1 VERILSKE
9 EISELLNSI
18 REGQLPLE
26 DEAEEKGPKEKAV
39 QFDLFQGKAKSFELG
54 IFDLILDSFAR
65 HFSISLTN
73 RLQRSVLVKRTSIE
87 TTLFRTVLE
96 QISATNAVGLISM
109 SPLRWGGLITLDD
122 KVAFPAVEILL
133 GATDAHRILIPNRPL
148 TMIETNILTAIFDD
162 ACADLNKAFQPV
174 EKLSGTLVKM
184 ENNPRLINFVAPDAQ
199 IVKAHFRIQLNNF
212 TGRMNLMIPL
222 LSLEPLKEKFRAK
235 TPDESE
241 AETWRQHMAT
251 ELMNAEVS
259 LEAQLGKVS
268 FTLRDI
274 LNFQVGDIIEMQA
287 FKNEQLR
294 VLVEGKPKFLGV
306 AGVRNDK
313 KAIRLTGKYR
323 KETDDGRRKGS

>member
-1 VERILSKE
+1 MERILSKE

-18 REGQLPLE
+18 RDGQIPLE
-26 DEAEEKGPKEKAV
+26 EDLEENGPQEKAV
-39 QFDLFQGKAKSFELG
+39 QFDLFQSKAKSFELG

-65 HFSISLTN
+65 NFSISLTN
-73 RLQRSVLVKRTSIE
+73 RLQRSVMVKRTSIE
-87 TTLFRTVLE
+87 TTLFRTVLD
-96 QISATNAVGLISM
+96 QISSTNAVGLISM
-109 SPLRWGGLITLDD
+109 TPLRWGGLITLDD

-133 GATDAHRILIPNRPL
+133 GANDVHRILIPNRAL
-148 TMIETNILTAIFDD
+148 TSIETNILTSIFND
-162 ACADLNKAFQPV
+162 ACADLNKAFLPV
-174 EKLSGTLVKM
+174 EKLSGTLLKM

-235 TPDESE
+235 TPDESQ
-241 AETWRQHMAT
+241 AETWRNHMTT

-259 LEAQLGKVS
+259 MEAQLGKIT

-274 LNFQVGDIIEMQA
+274 LNFQVGDIIEMRA

-294 VLVEGKPKFLGV
+294 VLVEGKPKYLGV
-306 AGVRNDK
+306 AGVRNGK

-323 KETDDGRRKGS
+323 KETDDGRR

>member
-1 VERILSKE
+1 MERILSKE

-18 REGQLPLE
+18 RDGQIPLE
-26 DEAEEKGPKEKAV
+26 EDLEENGPQEKAV
-39 QFDLFQGKAKSFELG
+39 QFDLFQSKAKSFELG

-65 HFSISLTN
+65 NFSISLTN
-73 RLQRSVLVKRTSIE
+73 RLQRSVMVKRTSIE
-87 TTLFRTVLE
+87 TTLFRTVLD
-96 QISATNAVGLISM
+96 QISSTNAVGLISM
-109 SPLRWGGLITLDD
+109 TPLRWGGLITLDD

-133 GATDAHRILIPNRPL
+133 GANDVHRILIPNRAL
-148 TMIETNILTAIFDD
+148 TIIETNILTSIFND
-162 ACADLNKAFQPV
+162 ACADLNKAFLPV
-174 EKLSGTLVKM
+174 EKLSGTLLKM

-235 TPDESE
+235 TPDESQ
-241 AETWRQHMAT
+241 AETWRNHMTT

-259 LEAQLGKVS
+259 MEAQLGKIT

-274 LNFQVGDIIEMQA
+274 LNFQVGDIIEMRA

-294 VLVEGKPKFLGV
+294 VLVEGKPKYLGV
-306 AGVRNDK
+306 AGVRNGK

-323 KETDDGRRKGS
+323 KETDDGRR